1 MNKHILTLLVLVTI
15 IFSGCNSQKKITYFQ
30 DTNNGSVNTVEHNN
44 TIILKPD
51 DKISIIVNG
60 SQPELSAMFNL
71 PIVTRQ
77 ISGVNGNTLS
87 PNQNV
92 SGYTLDRQGDIDF
105 PVLGKIH
112 IAGLTR
118 EQVATTI
125 KTALADGQLNNAV
138 VTVEYLNLKVSI
150 LGEVNRPGTILID
163 RDKISLLDA
172 ISIAGDLTINGVRE
186 NISVI
191 RQQTDGSTKS
201 YTVNLLDAENLYRS
215 PVFYLQ
221 QNDVIYIHPNPM
233 RARQSTVNGNN
244 VLSASFWVSIASLA
258 MSVALLIKNL
268 K

>member
-1 MNKHILTLLVLVTI
+1 MNKHILTLLALVTI
-15 IFSGCNSQKKITYFQ
+15 IFSGCNSQKKIIYFQ

-44 TIILKPD
+44 TITLKPD
-51 DKISIIVNG
+51 DKISIVVNS
-60 SQPELSAMFNL
+60 SQPELAAMFNL
-71 PIVTRQ
+71 PIIARQ
-77 ISGVNGNTLS
+77 VSGVSGNMS
-87 PNQNV
+87 SGQNI
-92 SGYTLDRQGDIDF
+92 SGYTLDHQGDIDF

-112 IAGLTR
+112 LAGLTR
-118 EQVATTI
+118 EQAAITI

-138 VTVEYLNLKVSI
+138 VTVEYLNLKFSI
-150 LGEVNRPGTILID
+150 LGEINRPGTILID

-201 YTVNLLDAENLYRS
+201 YIVNLLDAESLYHS

-244 VLSASFWVSIASLA
+244 VLSVPFWISIASFA
-258 MSVALLIKNL
+258 MSVTLLIKNFN
-268 K
+268 